1 MNFIHY
7 QLQPIIFVIIII
19 PILSFHNLYLKK
31 NLCSSNYLSS
41 DSKNNFEKDSSLTKD
56 YSKIWDSKES
66 PSSFTFQSLKQ
77 LGLNVSKE
85 ISGKNI
91 VPYHVVSGNGYE

>member
-19 PILSFHNLYLKK
+19 STLSFHNLYLKK
-31 NLCSSNYLSS
+31 NLYSSNALSS
-41 DSKNNFEKDSSLTKD
+41 DSKDNFEKDSSWTKD
-56 YSKIWDSKES
+56 YTKIWDSKES

-77 LGLNVSKE
+77 LGLNVSNE

-91 VPYHVVSGNGYE
+91 VPYHVVSGNG